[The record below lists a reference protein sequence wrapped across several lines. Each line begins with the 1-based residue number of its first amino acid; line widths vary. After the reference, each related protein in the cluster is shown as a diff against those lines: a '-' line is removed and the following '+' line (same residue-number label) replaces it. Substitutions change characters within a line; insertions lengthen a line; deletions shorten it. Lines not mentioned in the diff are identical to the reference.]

1 MGIQASSQSIREME
15 KNLNDTIR
23 DMEQIAA
30 GIKNVLN
37 ATKDW
42 NDQQSREFRNVM
54 DKIGKLTIQPV
65 DQLNAGIPRLEQ
77 LAQYVDEYSRIRF

>member
-54 DKIGKLTIQPV
+54 DKIGKLTMQPV
-65 DQLNAGIPRLEQ
+65 DQLNAAIPRLEQ

>member
-42 NDQQSREFRNVM
+42 DDQQSREFKDVM
-54 DKIGKLTIQPV
+54 DKIGKLTMQPV
-65 DQLNAGIPRLEQ
+65 DQLNEAIPRLEQ

>member
-15 KNLNDTIR
+15 KNLNDIIR
-23 DMEQIAA
+23 DMEQIAE

-42 NDQQSREFRNVM
+42 DDQQSREFKDVM
-54 DKIGKLTIQPV
+54 DKIGKLTMQPV
-65 DQLNAGIPRLEQ
+65 DQLNAAIPRLEQ
-77 LAQYVDEYSRIRF
+77 LAQYIDEDNRIRF

>member
-1 MGIQASSQSIREME
+1 MGIQASSQSIREIE

-42 NDQQSREFRNVM
+42 DDQQSREFKDVM
-54 DKIGKLTIQPV
+54 DKIGKLTMQPV
-65 DQLNAGIPRLEQ
+65 DQLNEAIPRLEQ

>member
-42 NDQQSREFRNVM
+42 DDQQSREFKDVM
-54 DKIGKLTIQPV
+54 DKIGKLTMQPV
-65 DQLNAGIPRLEQ
+65 DQLNEAIPRLEQ
-77 LAQYVDEYSRIRF
+77 LAQYVDEYSIIRF

>member
-15 KNLNDTIR
+15 KNLNDIIR
-23 DMEQIAA
+23 DMEQIAE

-42 NDQQSREFRNVM
+42 DDQQSREFKDVM
-54 DKIGKLTIQPV
+54 DKIGKLTMQPV
-65 DQLNAGIPRLEQ
+65 DQLNAAIPRLEQ
-77 LAQYVDEYSRIRF
+77 LAQYIDEYSRIRF

>member
-15 KNLNDTIR
+15 KNLNDIIR
-23 DMEQIAA
+23 DMEQIAE

-42 NDQQSREFRNVM
+42 DDQQSREFKDVM
-54 DKIGKLTIQPV
+54 DKIGKLTMQPV
-65 DQLNAGIPRLEQ
+65 DQLTAAIPRLEQ
-77 LAQYVDEYSRIRF
+77 LAQYIDEYNRIRS

>member
-1 MGIQASSQSIREME
+1 MGIQASSQSIREIE

-42 NDQQSREFRNVM
+42 DDQQSREFKDVM
-54 DKIGKLTIQPV
+54 DKIGKLTMQPV
-65 DQLNAGIPRLEQ
+65 DQLNEAIPRLEQ
-77 LAQYVDEYSRIRF
+77 LAQYVDENSRIRF